1 MPDGDRAKL
10 VALCTQFGVTIATG
24 RVDMFPSYHASCSLV
39 TTPLRPSRPAEAATT
54 PGCNSSM
61 FLSCSPM

>member
-24 RVDMFPSYHASCSLV
+24 RVDMFPSYHPLV
-39 TTPLRPSRPAEAATT
+39 TIAA
-54 PGCNSSM
+54 GCDGRVCN
-61 FLSCSPM
+61 PM

>member
-24 RVDMFPSYHASCSLV
+24 RVDIFPSYHAFMFPSYHPFATV
-39 TTPLRPSRPAEAATT
+39 AA
-54 PGCNSSM
+54 G
-61 FLSCSPM
+61 